1 MTRDVKRGFTLIEL
15 LVVVAII
22 AVLIAILLPSLGRAR
37 DRAKTTA
44 CLSNTHV
51 LAQAAAI
58 YANINNDA
66 CVPAA
71 VNYTGGTDL
80 GYFVMFV
87 DGIIR
92 DASLQLPAAWTPSQ
106 TAGRTNYPTSP
117 NLRSAFICPLTPA
130 IDCTFTTNS
139 ATGAFDGFWQNA
151 SLNFD
156 NTLRADVTITRD
168 NALFIQSSYG
178 LNGSNL
184 LLSNGLLNTLPCEW
198 INPTGSPVMTARKY
212 SQLPAPS
219 SLVFMYDGSTQSP
232 LGTAVGDFR
241 GRYRIMGRHGNPIS
255 GPTVD
260 ASTVGQTNVAFF
272 DGHSDTV
279 ARKSLPN
286 NFNEL
291 YNADAG
297 LLKKQLGHAFPYWR
311 IDEAQ

>member
-1 MTRDVKRGFTLIEL
+1 MRRTFTRGFTLIEL

-51 LAQAAAI
+51 LAQAAVI
-58 YANINNDA
+58 YSNINSDA
-66 CVPAA
+66 VVPAA
-71 VNYTGGTDL
+71 VNYAGGTDL
-80 GYFVMFV
+80 GYFVLLV

-92 DASLQLPAAWTPSQ
+92 DASSQLSAGWTPSQ
-106 TAGRTNYPTSP
+106 AAGRTNYPTTP
-117 NLRSAFICPLTPA
+117 NNRSAFICPITPQA
-130 IDCTFTTNS
+130 DNTFMVNS
-139 ATGAFDGFWQNA
+139 ATGAFDGFWQNS

-156 NTLRADVTITRD
+156 NTLKANTTITRQ

-184 LLSNGLLNTLPCEW
+184 LLSNGQLNTLPCEW
-198 INPTGSPVMTARKY
+198 INPSNVPPMTARKF

-232 LGTAVGDFR
+232 LGTAQGDFR
-241 GRYRIMGRHGNPIS
+241 GKYRIMGRHGSPTS
-255 GPTVD
+255 GIDPALT
-260 ASTVGQTNVAFF
+260 GQTNIAFF

-279 ARKSLPN
+279 SRKSLPN
-286 NFNEL
+286 VFSEL
-291 YNADAG
+291 YNSDSG
-297 LLKKQLGHAFPYWR
+297 QQKRLLGHANPFWR